1 MKKLIK
7 GTLTFIGIVIT
18 MMLSGPS
25 FQSVI
30 DEYYDKH

>member
-7 GTLTFIGIVIT
+7 GTLNFIGIVIT
-18 MMLSGPS
+18 MIFSGPF

>member
-18 MMLSGPS
+18 MILSGPF

-30 DEYYDKH
+30 DDYYDKH

>member
-7 GTLTFIGIVIT
+7 GTLTFIGIAIT
-18 MMLSGPS
+18 MMLSGPF